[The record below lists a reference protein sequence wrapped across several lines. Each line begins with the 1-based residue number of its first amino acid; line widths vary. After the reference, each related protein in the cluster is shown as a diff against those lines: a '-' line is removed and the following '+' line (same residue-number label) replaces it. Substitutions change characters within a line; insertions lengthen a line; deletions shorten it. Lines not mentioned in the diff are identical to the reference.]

1 MSSPTT
7 TTAPTGPTAQIAVPL
22 SPTPA
27 PINLSDEKLRET
39 LKRCSPDTYEA
50 ASEFRRTGNVA
61 LLPVLVHGIIER
73 YVKREIRGKLGHGD
87 DSLRLVED
95 LGLDSL
101 TRMEIV
107 LLAEEVLP
115 ISIDNEDLCQLRT
128 LGDVKQRITELVSS
142 LPAGAVSETASPPPA
157 GASPGRSASAST
169 ALFPAPQSPLVSR

>member
-7 TTAPTGPTAQIAVPL
+7 TPAPTELATQIAVPL

-27 PINLSDEKLRET
+27 PIPLSEAKLREI
-39 LKRCSPDTYEA
+39 LKRCSPGTYVA

-73 YVKREIRGKLGHGD
+73 YVEREIRVKLGHGN

-115 ISIDNEDLCQLRT
+115 ISIDNEDLCHLRT

-142 LPAGAVSETASPPPA
+142 LPAGALSGASRPPA
-157 GASPGRSASAST
+157 ATSSGRPASAAT